1 MRHVQLNIILLA
13 AAIDPVARKYHMTE
27 TEVRKALSQLRPM
40 MSEEILRSASALAV
54 TASPR
59 TVP

>member
-1 MRHVQLNIILLA
+1 
-13 AAIDPVARKYHMTE
+13 MTE